1 MLAIATY
8 MRRHHLAVIALFVA
22 LGGTSVAAGNVLLP
36 KNSVGAKQLKKS
48 AVTNVKIAKGAVT
61 KQKIAK
67 KTLVALKGNRGA
79 TGLQG
84 PPGPST
90 GPAGGDLA
98 GSYPNPSI
106 AGPAPLTSVNA
117 NPQVNAD
124 PCLIPSPQVGVFCG
138 DAIHGYWAEGAYA
151 APGVQ
156 FWRDRLG
163 EVHIRGEADL
173 RSGSIGSADNALFYL
188 PAGLRPAVIHAFPV
202 ATGPGAGAF
211 NAGSGLLLVYP
222 NGAVAI
228 FDPGY
233 GSSTTDVFIG
243 EIEFRTDS

>member
-1 MLAIATY
+1 
-8 MRRHHLAVIALFVA
+8 
-22 LGGTSVAAGNVLLP
+22 
-36 KNSVGAKQLKKS
+36 
-48 AVTNVKIAKGAVT
+48 
-61 KQKIAK
+61 
-67 KTLVALKGNRGA
+67 
-79 TGLQG
+79 
-84 PPGPST
+84 
-90 GPAGGDLA
+90 
-98 GSYPNPSI
+98 
-106 AGPAPLTSVNA
+106 
-117 NPQVNAD
+117 
-124 PCLIPSPQVGVFCG
+124 
-138 DAIHGYWAEGAYA
+138 
-151 APGVQ
+151 VQ